1 MSGLQEQSAA
11 IVNDAASLDHR
22 SDSGP
27 LRGVVPGWYRVRM
40 SLRGQALQE
49 FDLPVAPQRIDELA
63 PTTPDSEAL
72 RVHAPAG
79 RFLLFCGAGALSLA
93 FEATLFDLL
102 AEARYPAPRPRR
114 ARRGS
119 FIAVL
124 GGQRAASC
132 YAWPPGEELV
142 VRDATVPQAM
152 EVGRLLARLHQLG
165 ETHPAAVADPC
176 DAAALL
182 ARSPSGPD
190 REALETAIREPL
202 PPLPS
207 GAGHGG
213 LSPARA
219 LFIGD
224 RCSAVLPSGLSGSGA
239 LVVDLAETAVGWM
252 AGANRPS
259 AALRA
264 LTSGYQAL
272 RRLLPEEKD
281 AFFAALRF
289 AAARDGARRLATGR
303 SGALDAM
310 RAVESVGELEARA
323 AAG

>member
-1 MSGLQEQSAA
+1 
-11 IVNDAASLDHR
+11 
-22 SDSGP
+22 
-27 LRGVVPGWYRVRM
+27 M

-49 FDLPVAPQRIDELA
+49 FDLPVAPQRIDELPSTA
-63 PTTPDSEAL
+63 PDFEAC

-102 AEARYPAPRPRR
+102 VEARYPAPRPRR
-114 ARRGS
+114 ARGGS

-132 YAWPPGEELV
+132 YAWPPGEELLP
-142 VRDATVPQAM
+142 REATVPQAM

-176 DAAALL
+176 DAASLL
-182 ARSPSGPD
+182 TQSPSGPE
-190 REALETAIREPL
+190 RETLEAALREPL

-207 GAGHGG
+207 GACHGG
-213 LSPARA
+213 LSPGRA

-224 RCSAVLPSGLSGSGA
+224 RCSAVLPSGSSGSGA
-239 LVVDLAETAVGWM
+239 LVVDLAETAVSWM
-252 AGANRPS
+252 AGANRPP

-281 AFFAALRF
+281 SFFAALRF

-303 SGALDAM
+303 SGELDAL
-310 RAVESVGELEARA
+310 RAVDAVGEEEARA

>member
-1 MSGLQEQSAA
+1 
-11 IVNDAASLDHR
+11 
-22 SDSGP
+22 
-27 LRGVVPGWYRVRM
+27 M

-49 FDLPVAPQRIDELA
+49 FDLPAAPQHFDELPPCGPESDA
-63 PTTPDSEAL
+63 V

-79 RFLLFCGAGALSLA
+79 RFLLLCGAAALSLA

-102 AEARYPAPRPRR
+102 AESRYPAPRPRR
-114 ARRGS
+114 ARGGS
-119 FIAVL
+119 LIALL

-132 YAWPPGEELV
+132 YAWPPGEQLTAAA
-142 VRDATVPQAM
+142 ATVPQLM

-165 ETHPAAVADPC
+165 ETHPASVADPC
-176 DAAALL
+176 DPVSLL
-182 ARSPSGPD
+182 ERSPPGVERD
-190 REALETAIREPL
+190 ALHAVARAPL
-202 PPLPS
+202 PQLPS

-213 LSPARA
+213 LTPHRA

-224 RCSAVLPSGLSGSGA
+224 RCSAVMPSGLAGSGA
-239 LVVDLAETAVGWM
+239 LVLDLAETAVGWM
-252 AGANRPS
+252 AGAQRPA

-281 AFFAALRF
+281 AFFPALRF
-289 AAARDGARRLATGR
+289 AAAREGARRLSTGR
-303 SGALDAM
+303 SGAVDAL
-310 RAVESVGELEARA
+310 RAVEAVGEPEARA